1 MNSKTRDTALRAN
14 QTAQESSSFHMN
26 NLFFYHFKF
35 YQVLI
40 YKDFIYFFFFFWIEF
55 TSATAQFR
63 SLVGYD

>member
-1 MNSKTRDTALRAN
+1 MNSETRDTALRAN

-40 YKDFIYFFFFFWIEF
+40 YKDFFFFFCIEF
-55 TSATAQFR
+55 TSTTAQFR